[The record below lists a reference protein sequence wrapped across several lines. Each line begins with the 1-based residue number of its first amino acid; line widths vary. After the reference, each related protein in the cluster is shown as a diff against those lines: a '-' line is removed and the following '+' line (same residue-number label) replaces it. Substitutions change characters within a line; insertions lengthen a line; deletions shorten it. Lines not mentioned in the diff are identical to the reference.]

1 MEYTLPND
9 IKEAQSVEVFKQKV
23 KDTYFSLYFLFLATN
38 VLLYLFI

>member
-23 KDTYFSLYFLFLATN
+23 KDTSLSIFGF
-38 VLLYLFI
+38 